1 MPHSQYF
8 IICVQVNT
16 MRLSDALPKL
26 KYRIHDTSI
35 APLHL
40 IISSNKKEEKKESGT
55 ATHTLWAN
63 FYF

>member
-8 IICVQVNT
+8 IIYVHVNT

-26 KYRIHDTSI
+26 KYRIHDTSM

-40 IISSNKKEEKKESGT
+40 IIASNKKKREVGIVET
-55 ATHTLWAN
+55 QFIPATHTL
-63 FYF
+63 